1 MIPIIAS
8 VRGILFTSIILI
20 TLGVFVVL
28 NSTKEKPEY
37 EKRTGKIEYLEE
49 TYLNLPNRNLGNY
62 RYLRINSYEYVF
74 EIYIANSSKG
84 ERSIDELKVGD
95 IIDTYFYE
103 TGNTHSEEINRY
115 IQFIDK
121 NEKPYFIRGNFQE
134 QLGYV
139 ILGLVLL
146 LNIGSFILWQRGKIV
161 W

>member
-8 VRGILFTSIILI
+8 VRGILFTSLILV
-20 TLGVFVVL
+20 TLGVFIVL
-28 NSTKEKPEY
+28 NNSKEKAEY

-49 TYLNLPNRNLGNY
+49 TYLNLPNRDFGKY
-62 RYLRINSYEYVF
+62 RYLRIDSYDYVF
-74 EIYIANSSKG
+74 EIYIENSSKG
-84 ERSIDELKVGD
+84 ERSIDALKLGD
-95 IIDTYFYE
+95 LIDTYFYE

-146 LNIGSFILWQRGKIV
+146 LNIGSFILWKKKKIV

>member
-8 VRGILFTSIILI
+8 VRGILFTSLILI

-28 NSTKEKPEY
+28 NNSKEKAEY

-49 TYLNLPNRNLGNY
+49 SYLNLPNRDLGKY
-62 RYLRINSYEYVF
+62 RYLRIDSYDYVF
-74 EIYIANSSKG
+74 EIYIANPSKG

-95 IIDTYFYE
+95 LIDTYFYE
-103 TGNTHSEEINRY
+103 TSNTHSEEINRY

-146 LNIGSFILWQRGKIV
+146 LNIGSFILWKKKKIV